1 MSIRAKLAPLV
12 RPVLRKHPYFKKAI
26 KSLDVYVDLLRHST
40 AAVLPQIIQPD
51 PREIYVTLTAN
62 CNIRCIGCR
71 YGRDFMP
78 GARSEERR
86 VGKECR
92 SRWGPDRLTKKSK
105 ERRRGDGKIERT
117 WTAIEKDMRR

>member
-1 MSIRAKLAPLV
+1 MSSRAKLAPLV

-26 KSLDVYVDLLRHST
+26 KSLDVYVDLWRHST

-62 CNIRCIGCR
+62 CNLRCIGCR

-78 GARSEERR
+78 GPAHNCRGRSFEAYLTIAR
-86 VGKECR
+86 
-92 SRWGPDRLTKKSK
+92 RLVFAAFACMEANHYSI
-105 ERRRGDGKIERT
+105 RI
-117 WTAIEKDMRR
+117 

>member
-62 CNIRCIGCR
+62 CNLRCIG
-71 YGRDFMP
+71 
-78 GARSEERR
+78 
-86 VGKECR
+86 K
-92 SRWGPDRLTKKSK
+92 L
-105 ERRRGDGKIERT
+105 
-117 WTAIEKDMRR
+117 

>member
-62 CNIRCIGCR
+62 CNLSCIGCR
-71 YGRDFMP
+71 YGRDLMP
-78 GARSEERR
+78 GAELSWQLVWGFLRGCSEVGTTSNR
-86 VGKECR
+86 VYVD
-92 SRWGPDRLTKKSK
+92 GPLHR
-105 ERRRGDGKIERT
+105 
-117 WTAIEKDMRR
+117 